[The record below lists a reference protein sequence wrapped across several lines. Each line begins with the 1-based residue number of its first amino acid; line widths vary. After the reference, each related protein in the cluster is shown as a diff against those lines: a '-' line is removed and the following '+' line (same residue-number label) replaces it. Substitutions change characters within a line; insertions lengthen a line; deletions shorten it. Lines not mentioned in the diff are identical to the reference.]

1 MFWDLIA
8 MVAAGAGLAGLV
20 LVIRK
25 VSRGRLPSWTIPAA
39 IGLGMLTFTIWNE
52 YTWFPRAS
60 GALPAGVTVLSAP
73 GSSQIWRPWSYVFP
87 IHLRFAAYDG
97 VTAKT
102 STTNPAI
109 RQGEVVIV
117 QRWQQTRRVPIA
129 VDCTKHLRADLVEG
143 AAIAPDGTLSGA
155 EWYPAA
161 ADDALQ
167 NAACKEE

>member
-143 AAIAPDGTLSGA
+143 AAIAPDGSLSGA

-167 NAACKEE
+167 NAACKEG

>member
-20 LVIRK
+20 LMIRK

-39 IGLGMLTFTIWNE
+39 IGLGMLSFTIWNE
-52 YTWFPRAS
+52 YTWYPRAS
-60 GALPAGVTVLSAP
+60 GALPEGVTVLSAP
-73 GSSQIWRPWSYVFP
+73 TSSQIWRPWSYIFP
-87 IHLRFAAYDG
+87 IHQRFAAYDG
-97 VTAKT
+97 VSAKT
-102 STTNPAI
+102 STENPAI

-129 VDCTKHLRADLVEG
+129 VDCVKGLRADLVED

-161 ADDALQ
+161 ADDTLQ
-167 NAACKEE
+167 LAACKEG